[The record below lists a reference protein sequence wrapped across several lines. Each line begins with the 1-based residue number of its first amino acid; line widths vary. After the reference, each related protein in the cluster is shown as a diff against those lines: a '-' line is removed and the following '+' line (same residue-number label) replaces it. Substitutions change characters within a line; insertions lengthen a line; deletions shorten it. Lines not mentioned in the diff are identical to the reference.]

1 MRDDVGAIPLLLLA
15 LLLSTPSLAAEP
27 QPLQLATFQAD
38 VTPPIGSVLCHGS
51 IAPVKEIV
59 DPLSARGIVLLGTGE
74 PIVLCAVDW
83 VAISNEAHDVFCKQL
98 AEAVG
103 TTPDRVAV
111 HTVHQHD
118 TPGIDFSTEAIL
130 AQHDL
135 SGAMFD
141 PEVARRAIARTAAAA
156 KESLGSVVAVTHI
169 GYGKGLVEKVASNRR
184 ILNDEGKCVMTRM
197 SSCRNEA
204 ARAAPEGLIDPDV
217 RLLSF
222 WAGDQP
228 VASLTYYATHP
239 QSYYGRGG
247 VSYDFVGMARADREK
262 AVPEALHIHFDGAGG
277 NIAAGKYNDGSVE
290 NRPLLAARVAKGM
303 AAAWESQKKVPIR
316 ADDVA
321 WAVRKVALPVRET
334 LTEDDL
340 LKKLTDESL
349 DKRKRIFAARDL
361 AWIRR
366 MESGHK
372 IGLSCLRLGPV
383 SVVHM
388 PGELCIEYQ
397 LAAQKMT
404 PDQFVLMAAYG
415 DDGTG
420 YICTEIAYSQGGYET
435 TFVSRVAPEV
445 EHVLVGAMR
454 QLVEATKLEKSV
466 ARPRASGDGRGRSPE
481 NRSSSISGASTM
493 VKFILELQ

>member
-1 MRDDVGAIPLLLLA
+1 MKNYILLFTLLLVVLTLA
-15 LLLSTPSLAAEP
+15 PATSRSAEP
-27 QPLQLATFQAD
+27 VPLQLATFQAD

-51 IAPVKEIV
+51 CSPVKEIV
-59 DPLSARGIVLLGTGE
+59 DPLSARGVVLLGAGK

-83 VAISNEAHDVFCKQL
+83 VAISNEAHDVFCQAL

-103 TTPDRVAV
+103 TSPERVAI

-130 AQHDL
+130 AEHDL

-141 PEVARRAIARTAAAA
+141 PQVARKAITRTAAAA
-156 KESLGSVVAVTHI
+156 KKSLVKAVAVTHV
-169 GYGKGLVEKVASNRR
+169 GYGKGRIEKVACNRR
-184 ILNDEGKCVMTRM
+184 ILNEDGKCVMTRM

-204 ARAAPEGLIDPDV
+204 ARAAPEGIIDPDV

-222 WAGDQP
+222 WADDRP

-247 VSYDFVGMARADREK
+247 VSYDFVGMARADREQ

-277 NIAAGKYNDGSVE
+277 NIAAGKYNDGSPEV
-290 NRPLLAARVAKGM
+290 RPVLAARVAKGM
-303 AAAWESQKKVPIR
+303 AAAWDSQKKIPIGP
-316 ADDVA
+316 DDVA
-321 WAVRKVALPVRET
+321 WAVRKVDLPVRDTLKEET
-334 LTEDDL
+334 I

-349 DKRKRIFAARDL
+349 NKRKRIFAAREL
-361 AWIRR
+361 AWVRR
-366 MESGHK
+366 MKSGHQ
-372 IGLSCLRLGPV
+372 IPLTCLRLGPV
-383 SVVHM
+383 SVLHM

-397 LAAQKMT
+397 LAAQKMA

-415 DDGTG
+415 DDGMG

-435 TFVSRVAPEV
+435 SFVSRVAPEV
-445 EHVLVGAMR
+445 EDVLVGTMR
-454 QLVEATKLEKSV
+454 TLLEEV
-466 ARPRASGDGRGRSPE
+466 CPTG
-481 NRSSSISGASTM
+481 T
-493 VKFILELQ
+493 Q

>member
-1 MRDDVGAIPLLLLA
+1 MKSYLRFLAQLLLVLLVLA
-15 LLLSTPSLAAEP
+15 PTTSHSAEP
-27 QPLQLATFQAD
+27 APLQLATFEAD

-59 DPLSARGIVLLGTGE
+59 DPLSARGIVLFGAGD

-118 TPGIDFSTEAIL
+118 TPGIDFSTETIL
-130 AQHDL
+130 AQHGL

-141 PEVARRAIARTAAAA
+141 PDVARKAIARTAAAA
-156 KESLGSVVAVTHI
+156 KESLGKAVSVTHI

-247 VSYDFVGMARADREK
+247 VSYDFVGMARADREQ

-290 NRPLLAARVAKGM
+290 NRPVLAARVAKGM
-303 AAAWESQKKVPIR
+303 AAAWASQKKVPIN
-316 ADDVA
+316 ASEVA
-321 WAVRKVALPVRET
+321 WAVRKVDVPVRET
-334 LTEDDL
+334 LNEETIL
-340 LKKLTDESL
+340 QKLVDESL
-349 DKRKRIFAARDL
+349 DKRKRIFAAREL

-366 MESGHK
+366 MKSGHQ
-372 IGLSCLRLGPV
+372 IPLTCLRLGPV
-383 SVVHM
+383 SILHM

-397 LAAQKMT
+397 LAAQKMA

-415 DDGTG
+415 DDGMG

-435 TFVSRVAPEV
+435 SFVSRVAPEV
-445 EHVLVGAMR
+445 ESVLLEATR
-454 QLVEATKLEKSV
+454 QLLET
-466 ARPRASGDGRGRSPE
+466 P
-481 NRSSSISGASTM
+481 
-493 VKFILELQ
+493 